1 MPYILETHNLTKA
14 YKDFYAL
21 RNLNMQIEKGAIYGF
36 IGKNGAGKTTLIR
49 LLTGLQHPSEG
60 EFTLYGISSKS
71 KEIHRVRRQI
81 AAIIEKPAVYLNLS
95 AYDNLK
101 VQAQNAG
108 LPSYQN
114 IEDILQLV
122 SLAQVK
128 EKKVKNFSLGMKQRL
143 GIAIA
148 LISNPDLLLLDE
160 PTNGLDPQGIV
171 EMRELILKLN
181 KEKGITVLISS
192 HYLDELSKLATH
204 YGFLDKGTMVRQI
217 CAKEWKQACGKQVEL
232 QVSDTK
238 KCVVYLEQRQLPYT
252 IIDEHHL
259 RIHQDVHLTVLVEA
273 LAKQQCVVEACTV
286 KEESLESYY
295 MNLVGGQGNV

>member
-1 MPYILETHNLTKA
+1 MTCILETHNLTKA

-95 AYDNLK
+95 AYENLR

-114 IEDILQLV
+114 IEDVLQLV
-122 SLAQVK
+122 SLAQVGK
-128 EKKVKNFSLGMKQRL
+128 KKVKNFSLGMKQRL

-148 LISNPDLLLLDE
+148 LISNPNLLLLDE
-160 PTNGLDPQGIV
+160 PINGLDPQGIV

-204 YGFLDKGTMVRQI
+204 YGFLDKGTMIKQI
-217 CAKEWKQACGKQVEL
+217 SAKEWNQACGKQVEI

-238 KCVVYLEQRQLPYT
+238 KCVVYLEQQQLPYT
-252 IIDEHHL
+252 IMDERRIL
-259 RIHQDVHLTVLVEA
+259 IHQDVQLTELVEA
-273 LAKQQCVVEACTV
+273 LAKQQCVVEIFSV
-286 KEESLESYY
+286 REESLESYY

>member
-122 SLAQVK
+122 SLAHVG
-128 EKKVKNFSLGMKQRL
+128 KKKAKNFSLGMKQRL

-160 PTNGLDPQGIV
+160 PINGLDPQGIV

-204 YGFLDKGTMVRQI
+204 YGFLDKGTMIKQI
-217 CAKEWKQACGKQVEL
+217 SAKEWNQTSGKQVEI

-238 KCVVYLEQRQLPYT
+238 NCVVYLEQRQIPYT
-252 IIDEHHL
+252 IMDAH
-259 RIHQDVHLTVLVEA
+259 RILIYQDVPLTELVEA
-273 LAKQQCVVEACTV
+273 LAKEQCVVEKFSV
-286 KEESLESYY
+286 REESLESYY

>member
-81 AAIIEKPAVYLNLS
+81 AAIIEKPAVYLDLS
-95 AYDNLK
+95 AYENLK

-114 IEDILQLV
+114 IEDVLQLV
-122 SLAQVK
+122 SLAHVG
-128 EKKVKNFSLGMKQRL
+128 KKKAKNFSLGMKQRL

-160 PTNGLDPQGIV
+160 PINGLDPQGIV

-204 YGFLDKGTMVRQI
+204 YGFLDKGTMIKQI
-217 CAKEWKQACGKQVEL
+217 SAKEWNQTSGKQVEI

-238 KCVVYLEQRQLPYT
+238 NCVVYLEQRQIPYT
-252 IIDEHHL
+252 ITDAH
-259 RIHQDVHLTVLVEA
+259 RILIYQDVPLTELVEA
-273 LAKQQCVVEACTV
+273 LAKEQCVVEKFSV
-286 KEESLESYY
+286 REESLESYY

>member
-1 MPYILETHNLTKA
+1 MTCILKTHNLTKA

-95 AYDNLK
+95 AYENLR
-101 VQAQNAG
+101 VQVQNAG

-114 IEDILQLV
+114 IEDVLQLV
-122 SLAQVK
+122 SLAQVGK
-128 EKKVKNFSLGMKQRL
+128 KKVKNFSLGMKQRL

-160 PTNGLDPQGIV
+160 PINGLDPQGIV

-204 YGFLDKGTMVRQI
+204 YGFLDKGTMIKQI
-217 CAKEWKQACGKQVEL
+217 SAKEWNQACGKQVEI

-238 KCVVYLEQRQLPYT
+238 KCVVYLEQQQLPYT
-252 IIDEHHL
+252 IMDERRIL
-259 RIHQDVHLTVLVEA
+259 IHQDVQLTELVEA
-273 LAKQQCVVEACTV
+273 LAKQQCVVEIFSV
-286 KEESLESYY
+286 REESLESYY

>member
-14 YKDFYAL
+14 FKDFYAL

-81 AAIIEKPAVYLNLS
+81 AAIIEKPAVYLDLS
-95 AYDNLK
+95 AYENLK

-114 IEDILQLV
+114 IEDVLQLV
-122 SLAQVK
+122 SLAHVG
-128 EKKVKNFSLGMKQRL
+128 KKKAKNFSLGMKQRL

-160 PTNGLDPQGIV
+160 PINGLDPQGIV

-204 YGFLDKGTMVRQI
+204 YGFLDKGTMIKQI
-217 CAKEWKQACGKQVEL
+217 SAKEWNQTSGKQVEI
-232 QVSDTK
+232 QVSDTQN
-238 KCVVYLEQRQLPYT
+238 CVVYLEQRQIPYT
-252 IIDEHHL
+252 IMDAH
-259 RIHQDVHLTVLVEA
+259 RILIYQDVPLTELVEA
-273 LAKQQCVVEACTV
+273 LAKEQCVVEKFSV
-286 KEESLESYY
+286 REESLESYY